1 MVTVVS
7 MGGPAGSAASAPHAC
22 SRRGLGRDPP
32 PVYVGVCWPGHP
44 LTPPRSPLA
53 PEPRSVLPSGG
64 NHASSE
70 PAEPA
75 SSAGDSARAAAGR
88 GVVRAGC
95 VVVGVAE
102 VAG

>member
-1 MVTVVS
+1 M
-7 MGGPAGSAASAPHAC
+7 
-22 SRRGLGRDPP
+22 
-32 PVYVGVCWPGHP
+32 
-44 LTPPRSPLA
+44 
-53 PEPRSVLPSGG
+53 LPSGG